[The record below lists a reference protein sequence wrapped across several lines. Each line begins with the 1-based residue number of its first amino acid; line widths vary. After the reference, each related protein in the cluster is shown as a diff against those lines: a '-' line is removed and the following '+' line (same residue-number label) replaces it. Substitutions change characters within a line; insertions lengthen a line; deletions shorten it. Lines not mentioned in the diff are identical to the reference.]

1 MAIDILLTEAQGLPE
16 DALMEV
22 VRFIRFIKTEI
33 QPKPSTISNTAEN
46 RKILRT
52 AGKYRGK
59 IKMSE
64 DFDEPLD
71 EFEEYM

>member
-1 MAIDILLTEAQGLPE
+1 MTLDTLLTEAQRLPE

-22 VRFIRFIKTEI
+22 VRFVRFIKSEI
-33 QPKPSTISNTAEN
+33 QARPSEISLSRENGKPV
-46 RKILRT
+46 RT

-59 IKMSE
+59 IKMAE

-71 EFEEYM
+71 EFKEYV

>member
-1 MAIDILLTEAQGLPE
+1 MTLDTLLTEAQGLPE

-22 VRFIRFIKTEI
+22 VRFVRFIKSEI
-33 QPKPSTISNTAEN
+33 QARPSGISLSRANEKPV
-46 RKILRT
+46 RT

-59 IKMSE
+59 IKMAE

-71 EFEEYM
+71 EFKEYV